1 MAEKYTASDIVL
13 KTLKEE
19 PNTLYKKLIIISILA
34 ALSIWSLSAINININ
49 MNGVRAVQSIVK
61 YFIWP
66 DAKVNPEDH
75 VIMKYFLTLETYGI
89 PYLMYETIMIAFIG
103 TLLGGAL
110 SIPVAFLSSKNI
122 TGRFFSNVGVV
133 SITLIRTMPVFVWAM
148 FFVTVQAGAFAGVLA
163 ISVTSVGMISKLFIE
178 AIEDIDKGILE
189 ALDSTGATIIQKI
202 RYGIIPQLTA
212 SFLSTVIYRFEINV
226 KNATILG
233 MVGAGGIGFTLIYAL
248 GSFNFPIVAIC
259 LWGIIPVV
267 FVIEYF
273 STRIRTYLTTGE

>member
-1 MAEKYTASDIVL
+1 
-13 KTLKEE
+13 
-19 PNTLYKKLIIISILA
+19 
-34 ALSIWSLSAINININ
+34 
-49 MNGVRAVQSIVK
+49 
-61 YFIWP
+61 
-66 DAKVNPEDH
+66 
-75 VIMKYFLTLETYGI
+75 
-89 PYLMYETIMIAFIG
+89 MYETIMIAFIG

-233 MVGAGGIGFTLIYAL
+233 MVGAGGIGFTLMDAL
-248 GSFNFPIVAIC
+248 GSFNFPVVGAA
-259 LWGIIPVV
+259 LWGIIATVL
-267 FVIEYF
+267 VIEFF
-273 STRIRTYLTTGE
+273 STKIRTKLING